1 MILKRNSSF
10 LTVSFE
16 LFIAKRIYADK
27 AEDGERFSRPAI
39 RIAMLGVTIG
49 VAVMLVSLAVVL
61 GFKHEVSEKVI
72 GFGSHIQ
79 VISLTQN
86 QNYEMMPVLTND
98 TLIRKVKKV
107 RGTEHIQRFATKM
120 GILKT
125 EENFRG
131 LTFKGVG
138 EDYDLSF
145 FRTSLR
151 EGTMPKFSSKEASN
165 EILLSKKV
173 AGDLGVKVGDKI
185 FAYFMGEESMRARR
199 FKLAGIF
206 ETNMNDYDKNYAIT
220 DIYTIRKL
228 NGWDAEMS
236 SGLEVTVNDF
246 DRVEELTG
254 KLQFIH
260 QGTDR
265 QGVTYGVFSIK
276 DIAAHTFAWL
286 SVLDMNVV
294 MILVLMILVSAFTVV
309 SGLLI
314 IMLERIS
321 MIGTLKVLGA
331 TNVSVRNIFIQFSI
345 MLVGKGLLWGNIF
358 GLLLCWLQQQFHIV
372 SLDASVYYIDSVPIQ
387 FNWWLILAINA
398 ATLLISTLVIW
409 GSSHLI
415 SIGKPSETIRYE

>member
-1 MILKRNSSF
+1 
-10 LTVSFE
+10 
-16 LFIAKRIYADK
+16 
-27 AEDGERFSRPAI
+27 
-39 RIAMLGVTIG
+39 MLGVAIG
-49 VAVMLVSLAVVL
+49 VAVMILSLAVVL
-61 GFKHEVSEKVI
+61 GFKHEVSSKVI

-79 VISLTQN
+79 VVSLTQN

-107 RGTEHIQRFATKM
+107 RGVSHIQKFATKI

-145 FRTSLR
+145 FRNSMVD
-151 EGTMPKFSSKEASN
+151 GKMPKFSSKEASN

-173 AGDLGVKVGDKI
+173 TGDLGVKTGDKI

-199 FKLAGIF
+199 FKVAGIF
-206 ETNMNDYDKNYAIT
+206 ATNMNDYDKNYVIT
-220 DIYTIRKL
+220 DLYTVRKL
-228 NGWDAEMS
+228 NGWDEEMS

-246 DRVEELTG
+246 DHVEELTQ

-260 QGTDR
+260 QGVDR
-265 QGVTYGVFSIK
+265 NGVTYGVFSIK
-276 DIAAHTFAWL
+276 EMAAHTFAWL

-314 IMLERIS
+314 IMLERIN

-331 TNVSVRNIFIQFSI
+331 TNVSVRRIFINFSI
-345 MLVGKGLLWGNIF
+345 MLVGQGLLWGNVF
-358 GLLLCWLQQQFHIV
+358 GLLLCWLQQQFHLI
-372 SLDASVYYIDSVPIQ
+372 SLDATVYYIDSVPIQ
-387 FNWWLILAINA
+387 FNWWLILAINVI
-398 ATLLISTLVIW
+398 TLLISTLVIW

-415 SIGKPSETIRYE
+415 SIGKPSQTIRYE

>member
-1 MILKRNSSF
+1 
-10 LTVSFE
+10 
-16 LFIAKRIYADK
+16 
-27 AEDGERFSRPAI
+27 
-39 RIAMLGVTIG
+39 MLGVAIG
-49 VAVMLVSLAVVL
+49 VAVMLISLAVVL
-61 GFKHEVSEKVI
+61 GFKHEVSSKVI

-79 VISLTQN
+79 VLSLTQN

-107 RGTEHIQRFATKM
+107 QGVGRIQKFATKI

-125 EENFRG
+125 EEDFRG

-145 FRTSLR
+145 FQSCLTS
-151 EGTMPKFSSKEASN
+151 GKMPKFSAKEASN
-165 EILLSKKV
+165 EILLSQKV
-173 AGDLGVKVGDKI
+173 AGDLGVKMDDKI

-199 FKLAGIF
+199 FKVAGIF
-206 ETNMNDYDKNYAIT
+206 ATNMNDYDKNYVIT
-220 DIYTIRKL
+220 DIYTVRKL
-228 NGWDAEMS
+228 NGWDEEMS

-246 DRVEELTG
+246 DRVEELTN

-260 QGTDR
+260 KDTDR
-265 QGVTYGVFSIK
+265 NGVTYGVFSIK

-314 IMLERIS
+314 IMLERIN

-331 TNVSVRNIFIQFSI
+331 TNVSVRKIFIQFSV
-345 MLVGKGLLWGNIF
+345 MLVGQGLLWGNVI
-358 GLLLCWLQQQFHIV
+358 GLLLCWIQQKFHLI
-372 SLDASVYYIDSVPIQ
+372 SLDATVYYIDSVPIQ
-387 FNWWLILAINA
+387 FNWWLILAINV
-398 ATLLISTLVIW
+398 ATLLISTFVIW

>member
-1 MILKRNSSF
+1 
-10 LTVSFE
+10 
-16 LFIAKRIYADK
+16 
-27 AEDGERFSRPAI
+27 
-39 RIAMLGVTIG
+39 MLGVAIG
-49 VAVMLVSLAVVL
+49 VAVMLISLAVVL
-61 GFKHEVSEKVI
+61 GFKHEVSSKVI

-79 VISLTQN
+79 VLSLTQN

-107 RGTEHIQRFATKM
+107 QGVGRIQKFATKI

-125 EENFRG
+125 EEDFRG

-145 FRTSLR
+145 FQSCLTS
-151 EGTMPKFSSKEASN
+151 GKMPKFSAKEASN
-165 EILLSKKV
+165 EILLSQKV
-173 AGDLGVKVGDKI
+173 AGDLGVKVDDKI

-199 FKLAGIF
+199 FKVAGIF
-206 ETNMNDYDKNYAIT
+206 ATNMNDYDKNYVIT
-220 DIYTIRKL
+220 DIYTVRKL
-228 NGWDAEMS
+228 NGWDEEMS

-246 DRVEELTG
+246 DRVEELTN

-260 QGTDR
+260 KDTDR
-265 QGVTYGVFSIK
+265 NGVTYGVFSIK

-286 SVLDMNVV
+286 SVLDLNVV

-314 IMLERIS
+314 IMLERIN

-331 TNVSVRNIFIQFSI
+331 TNVSVRKIFIQFSV
-345 MLVGKGLLWGNIF
+345 MLVGQGLLWGNVI
-358 GLLLCWLQQQFHIV
+358 GLLLCWIQQKFHLI
-372 SLDASVYYIDSVPIQ
+372 SLDATVYYIDSVPIQ
-387 FNWWLILAINA
+387 FNWWLILAINV
-398 ATLLISTLVIW
+398 ATLLISTFVIW

>member
-1 MILKRNSSF
+1 MA
-10 LTVSFE
+10 FE

-27 AEDGERFSRPAI
+27 SEDGERFSRPAI
-39 RIAMLGVTIG
+39 RIAMLGVAIG

-61 GFKHEVSEKVI
+61 GFKHEVSSKVI

-79 VISLTQN
+79 VLSLTQN

-98 TLIRKVKKV
+98 TLIRNVKKV
-107 RGTEHIQRFATKM
+107 QGVGRIQKFATKI

-138 EDYDLSF
+138 EDYDLTF
-145 FRTSLR
+145 FQQCLID
-151 EGTMPKFSSKEASN
+151 GKMPKFSSKEATN
-165 EILLSKKV
+165 EILLSQKV
-173 AGDLGVKVGDKI
+173 AGDLGVKTGDKI
-185 FAYFMGEESMRARR
+185 FAYFIGEESMRARR
-199 FKLAGIF
+199 FKIAGIF
-206 ETNMNDYDKNYAIT
+206 ATNMNDYDKNYVIT
-220 DIYTIRKL
+220 DIYTVRKL
-228 NGWDAEMS
+228 NGWDKEMS
-236 SGLEVTVNDF
+236 SGLEVTVDDF
-246 DRVEELTG
+246 DRVEELTR

-265 QGVTYGVFSIK
+265 NGVTYGVFSIK
-276 DIAAHTFAWL
+276 DLAAHTFAWL

-314 IMLERIS
+314 IMLERIN

-331 TNVSVRNIFIQFSI
+331 TNVSVRKIFIHFSV
-345 MLVGKGLLWGNIF
+345 MLVGQGMLWGNVF
-358 GLLLCWLQQQFHIV
+358 GLLLCWVQQRFHLI

-387 FNWWLILAINA
+387 FNWWLILAVNVV
-398 ATLLISTLVIW
+398 TLLISALVIW

-415 SIGKPSETIRYE
+415 SIGKPSQTIRYE

>member
-1 MILKRNSSF
+1 
-10 LTVSFE
+10 
-16 LFIAKRIYADK
+16 
-27 AEDGERFSRPAI
+27 
-39 RIAMLGVTIG
+39 MLGVAIG
-49 VAVMLVSLAVVL
+49 VAVMLISLAVVL
-61 GFKHEVSEKVI
+61 GFKHEVSSKVI

-79 VISLTQN
+79 VLSLTQN

-107 RGTEHIQRFATKM
+107 QGVGRIQKFATKI

-145 FRTSLR
+145 FHNSMVD
-151 EGTMPKFSSKEASN
+151 GKMPKFSSKEASN
-165 EILLSKKV
+165 EILLSQKV

-185 FAYFMGEESMRARR
+185 FAYFLGEESMRARR
-199 FKLAGIF
+199 LKVAGIF
-206 ETNMNDYDKNYAIT
+206 ATNMNDYDKNYVIT
-220 DIYTIRKL
+220 DIYTVRKL
-228 NGWDAEMS
+228 NGWDEEMS

-246 DRVEELTG
+246 DRVEELTD

-260 QGTDR
+260 KGTDR
-265 QGVTYGVFSIK
+265 NGVTYGVFSIK

-314 IMLERIS
+314 IMLERIN

-331 TNVSVRNIFIQFSI
+331 TNASVRKIFIQFSV
-345 MLVGKGLLWGNIF
+345 MLVGQGLLWGNVL
-358 GLLLCWLQQQFHIV
+358 GLLFCWLQQKFHLI
-372 SLDASVYYIDSVPIQ
+372 SLDATVYYIDSVPIQ
-387 FNWWLILAINA
+387 FNWWLILAINV

>member
-1 MILKRNSSF
+1 
-10 LTVSFE
+10 
-16 LFIAKRIYADK
+16 
-27 AEDGERFSRPAI
+27 
-39 RIAMLGVTIG
+39 MLGVAIG
-49 VAVMLVSLAVVL
+49 VAVMLISLAVVL
-61 GFKHEVSEKVI
+61 GFKHEVSSKVI

-79 VISLTQN
+79 VLSLTQN

-107 RGTEHIQRFATKM
+107 QGVGRIQKFATKI

-125 EENFRG
+125 EEDFRG

-145 FRTSLR
+145 FQSCLTS
-151 EGTMPKFSSKEASN
+151 GKMPKFSAKEASN
-165 EILLSKKV
+165 EILLSQKV
-173 AGDLGVKVGDKI
+173 AGDLGVKVDDKI

-199 FKLAGIF
+199 FKVAGIF
-206 ETNMNDYDKNYAIT
+206 ATNMNDYDKNYVIT
-220 DIYTIRKL
+220 DIYTVRKL
-228 NGWDAEMS
+228 NGWDEEMS

-246 DRVEELTG
+246 DRVEELTN

-260 QGTDR
+260 KDTDR
-265 QGVTYGVFSIK
+265 NGVTYGVFSIK

-314 IMLERIS
+314 IMLERIN

-331 TNVSVRNIFIQFSI
+331 TNVSVRKIFIQFSV
-345 MLVGKGLLWGNIF
+345 MLVGQGLLWGNVI
-358 GLLLCWLQQQFHIV
+358 GLLLCWIQQKFHLI
-372 SLDASVYYIDSVPIQ
+372 SLDATVYYIDSVPIQ

-398 ATLLISTLVIW
+398 ATLLISTFVIW

>member
-1 MILKRNSSF
+1 M
-10 LTVSFE
+10 SFE

-39 RIAMLGVTIG
+39 RIAMLGVAIG
-49 VAVMLVSLAVVL
+49 VAVMLISLAVVL
-61 GFKHEVSEKVI
+61 GFKHEVSSKVI

-79 VISLTQN
+79 VLSLTQN

-107 RGTEHIQRFATKM
+107 QGVGRIQKFATKI

-125 EENFRG
+125 EEDFRG

-145 FRTSLR
+145 FQSCLTS
-151 EGTMPKFSSKEASN
+151 GKMPKFSAKEASN
-165 EILLSKKV
+165 EILLSQKV
-173 AGDLGVKVGDKI
+173 AGDLGVKMDDKI

-199 FKLAGIF
+199 FKVAGIF
-206 ETNMNDYDKNYAIT
+206 ATNMNDYDKNYVIT
-220 DIYTIRKL
+220 DIYTVRKL
-228 NGWDAEMS
+228 NGWDEEMS

-246 DRVEELTG
+246 DRVEELTN

-260 QGTDR
+260 KDTDR
-265 QGVTYGVFSIK
+265 NGVTYGVFSIK

-314 IMLERIS
+314 IMLERIN

-331 TNVSVRNIFIQFSI
+331 TNVSVRKIFIQFSV
-345 MLVGKGLLWGNIF
+345 MLVGQGLLWGNVI
-358 GLLLCWLQQQFHIV
+358 GLLLCWIQQKFHLI
-372 SLDASVYYIDSVPIQ
+372 SLDATVYYIDSVPIQ
-387 FNWWLILAINA
+387 FNWWLILAINV
-398 ATLLISTLVIW
+398 ATLLISTFVIW

>member
-1 MILKRNSSF
+1 M
-10 LTVSFE
+10 SFE

-39 RIAMLGVTIG
+39 RIAMLGVAIG
-49 VAVMLVSLAVVL
+49 VAVMLISLAVVL
-61 GFKHEVSEKVI
+61 GFKHEVSSKVI

-79 VISLTQN
+79 VLSLTQN

-107 RGTEHIQRFATKM
+107 QGVGRIQKFATKI

-125 EENFRG
+125 EEDFRG

-145 FRTSLR
+145 FQSCLTS
-151 EGTMPKFSSKEASN
+151 GKMPKFSAKEASN
-165 EILLSKKV
+165 EILLSQKV
-173 AGDLGVKVGDKI
+173 AGDLGVKVDEKI

-199 FKLAGIF
+199 FKVAGIF
-206 ETNMNDYDKNYAIT
+206 ATNMNDYDKNYVIT
-220 DIYTIRKL
+220 DIYTVRKL
-228 NGWDAEMS
+228 NGWDEEMS

-246 DRVEELTG
+246 DRVEELTN

-260 QGTDR
+260 KDTDR
-265 QGVTYGVFSIK
+265 NGVTYGVFSIK

-314 IMLERIS
+314 IMLERIN

-331 TNVSVRNIFIQFSI
+331 TNVSVRRIFIQFSI
-345 MLVGKGLLWGNIF
+345 MLVGQGMLWGNVV
-358 GLLLCWLQQQFHIV
+358 GLLLCWLQQQFHFI

-387 FNWWLILAINA
+387 FNWLLILAINA
-398 ATLLISTLVIW
+398 ITLLVSTLVIW

-415 SIGKPSETIRYE
+415 SIGKPSQTIRYE

>member
-1 MILKRNSSF
+1 
-10 LTVSFE
+10 
-16 LFIAKRIYADK
+16 
-27 AEDGERFSRPAI
+27 
-39 RIAMLGVTIG
+39 MLGVAIG
-49 VAVMLVSLAVVL
+49 VAVMLISLAVVL
-61 GFKHEVSEKVI
+61 GFKHEVSSKVI

-79 VISLTQN
+79 VLSLTQN

-107 RGTEHIQRFATKM
+107 QGVGRIQKFATKI

-145 FRTSLR
+145 FRNSMVD
-151 EGTMPKFSSKEASN
+151 GKMPKFSAKEASN
-165 EILLSKKV
+165 EILLSQKV

-185 FAYFMGEESMRARR
+185 FAYFLGEESMRARR
-199 FKLAGIF
+199 LKVAGIF
-206 ETNMNDYDKNYAIT
+206 ATNMNDYDKNYVIT
-220 DIYTIRKL
+220 DIYTVRKL
-228 NGWDAEMS
+228 NGWDEEMS

-246 DRVEELTG
+246 DRVEELTD

-260 QGTDR
+260 KGTDR
-265 QGVTYGVFSIK
+265 NGVTYGVFSIK

-314 IMLERIS
+314 IMLERIN

-331 TNVSVRNIFIQFSI
+331 TNASVRKIFIQFSV
-345 MLVGKGLLWGNIF
+345 MLVGQGLLWGNVL
-358 GLLLCWLQQQFHIV
+358 GLLFCWLQQKFHLI
-372 SLDASVYYIDSVPIQ
+372 SLDATVYYIDSVPIQ
-387 FNWWLILAINA
+387 FNWWLILAINV

>member
-1 MILKRNSSF
+1 M
-10 LTVSFE
+10 SFE

-39 RIAMLGVTIG
+39 RIAMLGVAIG
-49 VAVMLVSLAVVL
+49 VAVMLISLAVVL
-61 GFKHEVSEKVI
+61 GFKHEVSSKVI

-79 VISLTQN
+79 VLSLTQN

-107 RGTEHIQRFATKM
+107 QGVGRIQKFATKI

-125 EENFRG
+125 EKDFRG

-145 FRTSLR
+145 FQSCLTS
-151 EGTMPKFSSKEASN
+151 GKMPKFSAKEASN
-165 EILLSKKV
+165 EILLSQKV
-173 AGDLGVKVGDKI
+173 AGDLGVKVDEKI

-199 FKLAGIF
+199 FKVAGIF
-206 ETNMNDYDKNYAIT
+206 ATNMNDYDKNYVIT
-220 DIYTIRKL
+220 DIYTVRKL
-228 NGWDAEMS
+228 NGWDEEMS

-246 DRVEELTG
+246 DRVEELTN

-260 QGTDR
+260 KDTDR
-265 QGVTYGVFSIK
+265 NGVTYGVFSIK

-314 IMLERIS
+314 IMLERIN

-331 TNVSVRNIFIQFSI
+331 TNVSVRKIFIQFSV
-345 MLVGKGLLWGNIF
+345 MLVGQGLLWGNVI
-358 GLLLCWLQQQFHIV
+358 GLLLCWIQQKFHLI
-372 SLDASVYYIDSVPIQ
+372 SLDATVYYIDSVPIQ
-387 FNWWLILAINA
+387 FNWWLILAINV
-398 ATLLISTLVIW
+398 ATLLISTFVIW

>member
-1 MILKRNSSF
+1 
-10 LTVSFE
+10 
-16 LFIAKRIYADK
+16 
-27 AEDGERFSRPAI
+27 
-39 RIAMLGVTIG
+39 MLGVAIG
-49 VAVMLVSLAVVL
+49 VAVMLISLAVVL
-61 GFKHEVSEKVI
+61 GFKHEVSSKVI

-79 VISLTQN
+79 VLSLTQN

-107 RGTEHIQRFATKM
+107 QDVGRIQKFATKI

-145 FRTSLR
+145 FRNSMVD
-151 EGTMPKFSSKEASN
+151 GKMPKFSSNEASN
-165 EILLSKKV
+165 EILLSQKV

-185 FAYFMGEESMRARR
+185 FAYFLGEESMRARR
-199 FKLAGIF
+199 LKVAGIF
-206 ETNMNDYDKNYAIT
+206 ATNMNDYDKNYVIT
-220 DIYTIRKL
+220 DIYTVRKL
-228 NGWDAEMS
+228 NGWDEEMS

-246 DRVEELTG
+246 DRVEELTD

-260 QGTDR
+260 KGTDR
-265 QGVTYGVFSIK
+265 NGVTYGVFSIK

-314 IMLERIS
+314 IMLERIN

-331 TNVSVRNIFIQFSI
+331 TNASVRKIFIQFSV
-345 MLVGKGLLWGNIF
+345 MLVGQGLLWGNVL
-358 GLLLCWLQQQFHIV
+358 GLLFCWLQQKFHLI
-372 SLDASVYYIDSVPIQ
+372 SLDATVYYIDSVPIQ
-387 FNWWLILAINA
+387 FNWWLILAINV
-398 ATLLISTLVIW
+398 ATLLISTFVIW

>member
-1 MILKRNSSF
+1 
-10 LTVSFE
+10 
-16 LFIAKRIYADK
+16 
-27 AEDGERFSRPAI
+27 
-39 RIAMLGVTIG
+39 MLGVAIG
-49 VAVMLVSLAVVL
+49 VAVMLISLAVVL
-61 GFKHEVSEKVI
+61 GFKHEVSSKVI

-79 VISLTQN
+79 VLSLTQN

-107 RGTEHIQRFATKM
+107 QGVGRIQKFATKI

-125 EENFRG
+125 EEDFRG

-145 FRTSLR
+145 FQSCLTS
-151 EGTMPKFSSKEASN
+151 GKMPKFSAKEASN
-165 EILLSKKV
+165 EILLSQKV
-173 AGDLGVKVGDKI
+173 AGDLGVKVDDKI

-199 FKLAGIF
+199 FKVAGIF
-206 ETNMNDYDKNYAIT
+206 ATNMNDYDKNYVIT
-220 DIYTIRKL
+220 DIYTVRKL
-228 NGWDAEMS
+228 NGWDEEMS

-246 DRVEELTG
+246 DRVEELTN

-260 QGTDR
+260 KDTDR
-265 QGVTYGVFSIK
+265 NGVTYGVFSIK

-314 IMLERIS
+314 IMLERIN

-331 TNVSVRNIFIQFSI
+331 TNVSVRKIFIQFSV
-345 MLVGKGLLWGNIF
+345 MLVGQGLLWGNVI
-358 GLLLCWLQQQFHIV
+358 GLLLCWIQQKFHLI
-372 SLDASVYYIDSVPIQ
+372 SLDATVYYIDSVPIQ
-387 FNWWLILAINA
+387 FNWWLILAINV

>member
-1 MILKRNSSF
+1 
-10 LTVSFE
+10 
-16 LFIAKRIYADK
+16 
-27 AEDGERFSRPAI
+27 
-39 RIAMLGVTIG
+39 MLGVAIG

-61 GFKHEVSEKVI
+61 GFKHEVSSKVI

-79 VISLTQN
+79 VLSLTQN

-107 RGTEHIQRFATKM
+107 RGVGRIQRFATKM

-145 FRTSLR
+145 FRNCLM
-151 EGTMPKFSSKEASN
+151 EGKMPKFTSKEATS

-173 AGDLGVKVGDKI
+173 AGDLGVRVGDRI
-185 FAYFMGEESMRARR
+185 FAYFMGEEAMRARR
-199 FKLAGIF
+199 FEVAGIF
-206 ETNMNDYDKNYAIT
+206 ATNMNDYDNNYVIT
-220 DIYTIRKL
+220 DIYTVRKL
-228 NGWDAEMS
+228 NGWDEEMS
-236 SGLEVTVNDF
+236 SGLEVTVTDF
-246 DRVEELTG
+246 DRVEELTA
-254 KLQFIH
+254 KLQFLH
-260 QGTDR
+260 KGTDR
-265 QGVTYGVFSIK
+265 NGVTYGVFSIK

-286 SVLDMNVV
+286 AVLDMNVV

-314 IMLERIS
+314 IMLERIN

-331 TNVSVRNIFIQFSI
+331 TNASVRKIFIHFSV
-345 MLVGKGLLWGNIF
+345 MLVGQ
-358 GLLLCWLQQQFHIV
+358 GLLLGNVLGLLVCWIQQRYHLI

-387 FNWWLILAINA
+387 FNWWLILAVNA
-398 ATLLISTLVIW
+398 VTLLISTLVIW

>member
-1 MILKRNSSF
+1 MK
-10 LTVSFE
+10 FE

-39 RIAMLGVTIG
+39 RIAMLGVAIG

-61 GFKHEVSEKVI
+61 GFKHEVSEKVV

-79 VISLTQN
+79 VLSLTQD
-86 QNYEMMPVLTND
+86 QNYEIQPVLTND
-98 TLIRKVKKV
+98 TLIQKVKRVKGI
-107 RGTEHIQRFATKM
+107 RRIQRFATKI

-145 FRTSLR
+145 FQHCLVD
-151 EGTMPKFSSKEASN
+151 GVMPKFSSQSASN
-165 EILLSKKV
+165 EILISQKV
-173 AGDLGVKVGDKI
+173 AGDLGVKTGDKI
-185 FAYFMGEESMRARR
+185 FAYFMGEETMRARR
-199 FKLAGIF
+199 LKVAGIF
-206 ETNMNDYDKNYAIT
+206 ATNMNDYDKNYAIT
-220 DIYTIRKL
+220 DIYTVRKL
-228 NGWDAEMS
+228 NNWDGEMS
-236 SGLEVTVNDF
+236 SGLELTLNDF
-246 DRVEELTG
+246 ERVEELTQ

-260 QGTDR
+260 QGVDR
-265 QGVTYGVFSIK
+265 NGVTYGVFSIK

-286 SVLDMNVV
+286 AVLDMNVV

-314 IMLERIS
+314 IMLERIN

-331 TNVSVRNIFIQFSI
+331 TNTTIRRIFIQFSI
-345 MLVGKGLLWGNIF
+345 MLVGQGMLWGNVV
-358 GLLLCWLQQQFHIV
+358 GLLLCWLQQQFRFI

-387 FNWWLILAINA
+387 FDWLLILAINA
-398 ATLLISTLVIW
+398 LTLLISTLVIW

-415 SIGKPSETIRYE
+415 SIGKPAQTTRYE

>member
-1 MILKRNSSF
+1 
-10 LTVSFE
+10 
-16 LFIAKRIYADK
+16 
-27 AEDGERFSRPAI
+27 
-39 RIAMLGVTIG
+39 MLGVAIG
-49 VAVMLVSLAVVL
+49 VAVMLISLAVVL
-61 GFKHEVSEKVI
+61 GFKHEVSSKVI

-79 VISLTQN
+79 VLSLTQN

-107 RGTEHIQRFATKM
+107 QGVGRIQKFATKI

-125 EENFRG
+125 EEDFRG

-145 FRTSLR
+145 FQSCLTS
-151 EGTMPKFSSKEASN
+151 GKMPKFSAKEVSN
-165 EILLSKKV
+165 EILLSQKV
-173 AGDLGVKVGDKI
+173 AGDLGVKVDDKI

-199 FKLAGIF
+199 FKVAGIF
-206 ETNMNDYDKNYAIT
+206 ATNMNDYDKNYVIT
-220 DIYTIRKL
+220 DIYTVRKL
-228 NGWDAEMS
+228 NGWDEEMS

-246 DRVEELTG
+246 DRVEELTN

-260 QGTDR
+260 KDTDR
-265 QGVTYGVFSIK
+265 NGVTYGVFSIK

-314 IMLERIS
+314 IMLERIN

-331 TNVSVRNIFIQFSI
+331 TNVSVRKIFIQFSV
-345 MLVGKGLLWGNIF
+345 MLVGQGLLWGNVI
-358 GLLLCWLQQQFHIV
+358 GLLLCWIQQKFHLI
-372 SLDASVYYIDSVPIQ
+372 SLDATVYYIDSVPIQ
-387 FNWWLILAINA
+387 FNWWLILAINV
-398 ATLLISTLVIW
+398 ATLLISTFVIW

>member
-1 MILKRNSSF
+1 
-10 LTVSFE
+10 
-16 LFIAKRIYADK
+16 
-27 AEDGERFSRPAI
+27 
-39 RIAMLGVTIG
+39 MLGVAIG
-49 VAVMLVSLAVVL
+49 VAVMLISLAVVL
-61 GFKHEVSEKVI
+61 GFKHEVSSKVI

-79 VISLTQN
+79 VLSLTQN

-107 RGTEHIQRFATKM
+107 QGVGRIQKFATKI

-125 EENFRG
+125 EKDFRG

-145 FRTSLR
+145 FQSCLTS
-151 EGTMPKFSSKEASN
+151 GKMPKFSAKEASN
-165 EILLSKKV
+165 EILLSQKV
-173 AGDLGVKVGDKI
+173 AGDLGVKVDEKI

-199 FKLAGIF
+199 FKVAGIF
-206 ETNMNDYDKNYAIT
+206 ATNMNDYDKNYVIT
-220 DIYTIRKL
+220 DIYTVRKL
-228 NGWDAEMS
+228 NGWDEEMS

-246 DRVEELTG
+246 DRVEELTN

-260 QGTDR
+260 KDTDR
-265 QGVTYGVFSIK
+265 NGVTYGVFSIK

-314 IMLERIS
+314 IMLERIN

-331 TNVSVRNIFIQFSI
+331 TNVSVRKIFIQFSV
-345 MLVGKGLLWGNIF
+345 MLVGQGLLWGNVI
-358 GLLLCWLQQQFHIV
+358 GLLLCWIQQKFHLI
-372 SLDASVYYIDSVPIQ
+372 SLDATVYYIDSVPIQ
-387 FNWWLILAINA
+387 FNWWLILAINV
-398 ATLLISTLVIW
+398 ATLLISTFVIW

>member
-1 MILKRNSSF
+1 MA
-10 LTVSFE
+10 FE

-27 AEDGERFSRPAI
+27 SEDGERFSRPAI
-39 RIAMLGVTIG
+39 RIAMLGVAIG

-61 GFKHEVSEKVI
+61 GFKHEVSSKVI

-79 VISLTQN
+79 VLSLTQN

-107 RGTEHIQRFATKM
+107 QGIGHIQKFATKL

-138 EDYDLSF
+138 EDYDLTF
-145 FRTSLR
+145 FQHCLVD
-151 EGTMPKFSSKEASN
+151 GKMPKFSSKEATN
-165 EILLSKKV
+165 EILLSQKV
-173 AGDLGVKVGDKI
+173 AGDLGVKTGDKI

-199 FKLAGIF
+199 FKVAGIF
-206 ETNMNDYDKNYAIT
+206 VTNMNDYDKNYVIT
-220 DIYTIRKL
+220 DIYTVRKL
-228 NGWDAEMS
+228 NNWDEEMS
-236 SGLEVTVNDF
+236 SGLEVTVDDF
-246 DRVEELTG
+246 DRVDELAS

-265 QGVTYGVFSIK
+265 NGVTYGVFSIK

-314 IMLERIS
+314 IMLERIN

-331 TNVSVRNIFIQFSI
+331 TNVSVRRIFINFSI
-345 MLVGKGLLWGNIF
+345 MLVGQGLLWGNVF
-358 GLLLCWLQQQFHIV
+358 GLLLCWIQQRFHLI
-372 SLDASVYYIDSVPIQ
+372 SLDASVYYIDSVPIR
-387 FNWWLILAINA
+387 FDWWLILAVNV
-398 ATLLISTLVIW
+398 ATLLISTIVIW

-415 SIGKPSETIRYE
+415 SIGKPSQTIRYE

>member
-1 MILKRNSSF
+1 
-10 LTVSFE
+10 
-16 LFIAKRIYADK
+16 
-27 AEDGERFSRPAI
+27 
-39 RIAMLGVTIG
+39 MLGVAIG
-49 VAVMLVSLAVVL
+49 VAVMLISLAVVL
-61 GFKHEVSEKVI
+61 GFKHEVSSKVI

-79 VISLTQN
+79 VLSLTQN

-107 RGTEHIQRFATKM
+107 QGVGRIQKFATKI

-125 EENFRG
+125 EEDFRG

-145 FRTSLR
+145 FQSCLTS
-151 EGTMPKFSSKEASN
+151 GKMPKFSAKEASN
-165 EILLSKKV
+165 EILLSQKV
-173 AGDLGVKVGDKI
+173 AGDLGVKVDDKI

-199 FKLAGIF
+199 FKVAGIF
-206 ETNMNDYDKNYAIT
+206 ATNMNEYDKNYVIT
-220 DIYTIRKL
+220 DIYTVRKL
-228 NGWDAEMS
+228 NGWDEEMS

-246 DRVEELTG
+246 DRVEELTN

-260 QGTDR
+260 KDTDR
-265 QGVTYGVFSIK
+265 NGVTYGVFSIK

-314 IMLERIS
+314 IMLERIN

-331 TNVSVRNIFIQFSI
+331 TNVSVRKIFIQFSV
-345 MLVGKGLLWGNIF
+345 MLVGQGLLWGNVI
-358 GLLLCWLQQQFHIV
+358 GLLLCWIQQKFHLI
-372 SLDASVYYIDSVPIQ
+372 SLDATVYYIDSVPIQ
-387 FNWWLILAINA
+387 FNWWLILAINV
-398 ATLLISTLVIW
+398 ATLLISTFVIW